1 MPTDTAKPVHYKRSR
16 FSTYLPQD
24 RLYAPSHF
32 WMKEEPPGVWRV
44 GFTKFATRMLGD
56 IVECRFDAKPDEEI
70 ATGDVIG
77 YIEAFKAVSDL
88 YSIVDGNFLGMNPA
102 LLENYSLVSSFP
114 YDKGWMYEAKGNPDE
129 RCMDVNQYIL
139 LLNNTIDKMQDKEEY
154 QGEPDEES

>member
-32 WMKEEPPGVWRV
+32 WLKEELPGVWRV

-56 IVECRFDAKPDEEI
+56 IVECRFDAQPDEPI
-70 ATGDVIG
+70 APGDVIG

-88 YSIVDGNFLGMNPA
+88 YSIVDGIFLGMNPS
-102 LLENYSLVSSFP
+102 LLEDYSLVSSFP
-114 YDKGWMYEAKGNPDE
+114 YDKGWMYEANGTPDK
-129 RCMDVNQYIL
+129 RCLDVNQYIL
-139 LLNNTIDKMQDKEEY
+139 LLNETIDKMKDKAEY